1 MSKFSSSIGQARA
14 VYEEI
19 MAVAWEP
26 LLVVDCSDRT
36 VIDANQAA
44 LRLYGFSRAELIDS
58 DFGQRF
64 SAPHYVNDIFSQ
76 HRDYVPLRFQRGR
89 AERHIPVEMSLRYF
103 LAGEKEYAAVA
114 LREISERIERE
125 RLDNESERK
134 YQSLFEASP
143 YPILILNSQGM
154 IVDGNRCAQNYY
166 GYEHADLIRLEWRQL
181 DITAGALHFMSRPTL
196 LGARQHQRSDGSGFM
211 AEVML
216 SYFRL
221 HGQSLILALVRD
233 VTEHWRT
240 FQQLQESEAR
250 WRFAIEG
257 NGDALVDWPIM
268 HDGSYYVSPSLSLTL
283 GYDPELD
290 VNLTSEDWLRRV
302 EPEDRRILET
312 AISAHIAGQEPV
324 VHVEFRMREQSGDYR
339 WMALWA
345 KIIVSGQVQRLIGA
359 VRDIHAERMRH
370 LREIADRGRL
380 FRLERMAAAGEMLSA
395 LAHEVN
401 QPLTAVSNYSALVIR
416 QFAGGHEREM
426 IERSLRVISEQAL
439 RAGEIVRRIREFV
452 RRSEPN
458 LKHAD
463 LNALI
468 RRVAA
473 WCQNEAAAAGIQI
486 RLDLDGLLHEISLDI
501 LQIEQVVFNLIRNG
515 LEAMSDDQSENPRLL
530 VVSTHVAEGAVLVR
544 VRDFG
549 VGLDR
554 LAADKMFEPFVSSKP
569 EGMGMG
575 LAICRTIIESHGGE
589 IWAESPADG
598 RGTLFSFTLGIPR
611 VAQTV
616 SKGEA
621 HAGH

>member
-36 VIDANQAA
+36 VIDANQAG

-233 VTEHWRT
+233 VTEYWRT

-290 VNLTSEDWLRRV
+290 INLTSEDWLRRV

-312 AISAHIAGQEPV
+312 AISAHIAGYEPV
-324 VHVEFRMREQSGDYR
+324 VHAEFRMREQSGDYR
-339 WMALWA
+339 WMALRA

>member
-339 WMALWA
+339 WMALRA

-515 LEAMSDDQSENPRLL
+515 LEAMSDDQSESPRLL